1 MPAKLPKKRRTRVTL
16 TRTSEV
22 LDVRMAAELL
32 TVSPDTVYDL
42 FKRGELPGRKVGRKW
57 LTTRNAVLR
66 WIESSSENNTLAK
79 AICSG
84 LTTVGVGRQ
93 NAGER

>member
-42 FKRGELPGRKVGRKW
+42 FKRGELPGRKAG
-57 LTTRNAVLR
+57 NY
-66 WIESSSENNTLAK
+66 S
-79 AICSG
+79 CSAEW
-84 LTTVGVGRQ
+84 V
-93 NAGER
+93 